1 MSDGGIWQPP
11 QPGTGPAEIP
21 VTAVE
26 LEPRAPA
33 PKKRSTGVVIAAV
46 VGGAA
51 IAAGAV
57 FGITR
62 ISSDDNSGGAASPEE
77 AGLGLLT
84 ALENEDVL
92 GMIDV
97 LLPGERETLRD
108 PVTDLTAELRRL
120 EVLSDEADLSAV
132 SGVDIVLE
140 DESARADATN
150 VDDIVNVDI
159 TATGSGTVNGEEL
172 PIGDLIVDNVDA
184 DLSELDTDAS
194 AEQQDLLEFRLTAVE
209 EDGRWYLSLFH
220 SIAETIRAEADEE
233 VDIPSEGIAPI
244 GGDSPED
251 AVDAFL
257 AGVEQ
262 LDVETMLAT
271 LNPNEFQ
278 ALQRYAPT
286 FLDDAQAELEEAVAD
301 SEVTV
306 TIADPE
312 YTVSGSGDTRS
323 LSIDYFRVDVVA
335 EGETVTTEFEDG
347 CWKATGDGEEV
358 NTCDLAG
365 EMPSLDEMFEN
376 AEPVR
381 ELLATLEETFADYEN
396 PGFIVKQVDG
406 QWYLS
411 PFATGSEQL
420 LAALRALDRE
430 EIDRLIEEVPDAFDE
445 AVGEDG
451 AFDLDEALGEEPTT
465 TDEATTEETIAPP
478 ESAPPDTVSP
488 TETTV
493 DPAGVCFT
501 EPTGEA
507 AGACFRELI
516 DAGEIEAS
524 VAPIYVLFPECGLAE
539 VYWSG
544 EYSALPD
551 ADFVALVEETAPCFQ
566 RLVRTGELSEADLPL
581 ELSHPE
587 CLNGR
592 NWFTAI
598 EDEKFSDAVFECAY
612 G

>member
-11 QPGTGPAEIP
+11 QAGATPTEIP
-21 VTAVE
+21 VTAIE

-33 PKKRSTGVVIAAV
+33 PKKRSAGVVIAGV

-62 ISSDDNSGGAASPEE
+62 LTSDDNSGGAASPEE
-77 AGLGLLT
+77 AGLALLT

-97 LLPGERETLRD
+97 LLPGERETLRE
-108 PVTDLTAELRRL
+108 PVTDLTAELQRL

-140 DESARADATN
+140 TEAARADATN

-159 TATGSGTVNGEEL
+159 TASGSGRVDGEEL
-172 PIGDLIVDNVDA
+172 PIGDLILDNVDT
-184 DLSELDTDAS
+184 DLSELDSQGS
-194 AEQQDLLEFRLTAVE
+194 AEEGEDELRFRLTAVE

-220 SIAETIRAEADEE
+220 SLAETIRAEASEP
-233 VDIPSEGIAPI
+233 VDIPSEGIPPV

-257 AGVEQ
+257 AGVET
-262 LDVETMLAT
+262 LDVETMIAT

-286 FLDDAQAELEEAVAD
+286 FLDDAQAQLDEAVAD
-301 SEVTV
+301 SEVSV

-312 YTVSGSGDTRS
+312 YSVSGSGDTRS

-347 CWKATGDGEEV
+347 CWTATGDGQEV

-365 EMPSLDEMFEN
+365 EMPSLDEMFED

-411 PFATGSEQL
+411 PFATGSEQM
-420 LAALRALDRE
+420 LAALRALDRD
-430 EIDRLIEEVPDAFDE
+430 EIDRIIEAVPDAFDE

-451 AFDLDEALGEEPTT
+451 AFDLDEAFGEEVTEEAELAP
-465 TDEATTEETIAPP
+465 ATTLEPNEP
-478 ESAPPDTVSP
+478 S

-493 DPAGVCFT
+493 DPGAVCFT
-501 EPTGEA
+501 EPTGEE

-516 DAGEIEAS
+516 DAGEIETS
-524 VAPIYVLFPECGLAE
+524 YAPIYVLYPECGLAE

-544 EYSALPD
+544 EYASLPD
-551 ADFVALVEETAPCFQ
+551 AEFIALVEETAPCFQ
-566 RLVRTGELSEADLPL
+566 RLVRRGEITEGDLPL
-581 ELSHPE
+581 ELSNPE

-598 EDEKFSDAVFECAY
+598 EDEEFSDAVFDCAY

>member
-11 QPGTGPAEIP
+11 DPGTGPADIP
-21 VTAVE
+21 VTAADIPVTAAE

-33 PKKRSTGVVIAAV
+33 PRKRSPGVVIAAGV
-46 VGGAA
+46 GAA
-51 IAAGAV
+51 ALVGAAV

-62 ISSDDNSGGAASPEE
+62 LAASDNAGGAATPDE
-77 AGLGLLT
+77 AGLALLT
-84 ALENEDVL
+84 AFENEDVL

-108 PVTDLTAELRRL
+108 PVTDLSDELRRL
-120 EVLSDEADLSAV
+120 EVLSNDADLNAI

-140 DESARADATN
+140 DESVRADATN
-150 VDDIVNVDI
+150 VDEIVNLDI
-159 TATGSGTVNGEEL
+159 SATGSATVDGEEL
-172 PIGDLIVDNVDA
+172 PIGDLVLDNVDT
-184 DLSELDTDAS
+184 DLSELDTDEAD
-194 AEQQDLLEFRLTAVE
+194 EQPDELEFRLTAVE

-220 SIAETIRAEADEE
+220 TIAETVRAEASEP
-233 VDIPSEGIAPI
+233 VDIPSEGVAPI

-257 AGVEQ
+257 AGVES
-262 LDVETMLAT
+262 LDLETLIAT
-271 LNPNEFQ
+271 VNPNEFQ

-286 FLDDAQAELEEAVAD
+286 FLADAQAELDESVAEAGV
-301 SEVTV
+301 SVE
-306 TIADPE
+306 IADPE

-323 LSIDYFRVDVVA
+323 LSIDYFRVDVAA
-335 EGETVTTEFEDG
+335 EGETVTGEFEDG
-347 CWKATGDGEEV
+347 CWKFTGDGEEV
-358 NTCDLAG
+358 NSCELG
-365 EMPSLDEMFEN
+365 EDTPALDDMFDN
-376 AEPVR
+376 PEPIKD
-381 ELLATLEETFADYEN
+381 LLATLEETFADYEN

-420 LAALRALDRE
+420 LAALRALDRDE
-430 EIDRLIEEVPDAFDE
+430 VDRIIEEVPDAFEE
-445 AVGEDG
+445 AVGDSGVVVFDEESTATEDTVVVPPETTLP
-451 AFDLDEALGEEPTT
+451 LDEP
-465 TDEATTEETIAPP
+465 ATP
-478 ESAPPDTVSP
+478 
-488 TETTV
+488 TTV
-493 DPAGVCFT
+493 DPAGVCYT
-501 EPTGEA
+501 ESTGEA

-524 VAPIYVLFPECGLAE
+524 VAPIYVLYPECGLAE

-544 EYSALPD
+544 DYTSLPD
-551 ADFVALVEETAPCFQ
+551 ADFVAIVEEAAPCFQ
-566 RLVRTGELSEADLPL
+566 QLVRSGELSDSDLPL

-598 EDEKFSDAVFECAY
+598 EDEEFSDAVFDCAY